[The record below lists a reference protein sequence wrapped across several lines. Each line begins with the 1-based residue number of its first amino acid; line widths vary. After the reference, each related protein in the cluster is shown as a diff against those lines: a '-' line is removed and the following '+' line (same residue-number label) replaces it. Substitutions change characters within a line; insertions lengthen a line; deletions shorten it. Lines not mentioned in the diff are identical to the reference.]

1 MRHEEGLRMHQR
13 LINFATGDEDDSRP
27 VSIMNDFN
35 WARKGYEGTKG
46 KHEKKSVKTL
56 KPAHKV
62 TTSNVILK
70 NRLEE
75 IKESKTEALMEG
87 SLHTSQRHTKFNSI
101 FQEDVVPSV
110 SSNMDATGNQTSS
123 LNEHA
128 EQTYLSELYRSQL

>member
-1 MRHEEGLRMHQR
+1 LRHEEGRSKHQR

-46 KHEKKSVKTL
+46 KRDKKSIQTL
-56 KPAHKV
+56 KPAQKV
-62 TTSNVILK
+62 TTSNVMLK

-75 IKESKTEALMEG
+75 IQESKKEALMEG
-87 SLHTSQRHTKFNSI
+87 SLHTSQRQFNSI
-101 FQEDVVPSV
+101 FQEEIVPSV

-128 EQTYLSELYRSQL
+128 EQKYLSELYRSQL